1 MGDGDVGGGFGAEVA
16 AVPYV
21 VVAVVL
27 GLAAWRGRVHPEV

>member
-1 MGDGDVGGGFGAEVA
+1 VLV

-27 GLAAWRGRVHPEV
+27 GLGAWRGRVHPEA

>member
-1 MGDGDVGGGFGAEVA
+1 VGVA

-27 GLAAWRGRVHPEV
+27 GLGAWRGRVHPEA